1 MSTGFYILL
10 ACILFLLLLLF
21 TRLRVSFVYKEDVRI
36 YLKILFLSIP
46 LYPKKKKVRIRDF
59 SYKNLKKRKK
69 KPSQVAKKETTPKK
83 KQSFSEQLE
92 TFTEIFTAL
101 YKRFLKYFRMDVH
114 RLRITVATGD
124 AAETAILYGVVSQS
138 LSYLLAFL
146 DRHTN
151 FHPAYHADIGVYADF
166 IGQKSTADCDLTF
179 SLRVYQLIHL
189 GLKFAR
195 VFLTKK
201 QGKIKGGNHH
211 V

>member
-21 TRLRVSFVYKEDVRI
+21 IRLRVSLIYNGDVRV
-36 YLKILFLSIP
+36 YLKILFLRIP
-46 LYPKKKKVRIRDF
+46 LYPKKKRVRIRDF

-69 KPSQVAKKETTPKK
+69 KPREVAKHEATPKK
-83 KQSFSEQLE
+83 KPSFFERFT
-92 TFTEIFTAL
+92 TFTDIFTSL
-101 YKRFLKYFRMDVH
+101 YERFLKYFRMDVR

-124 AAETAILYGVVSQS
+124 AAETAVLYGVVSQS
-138 LSYLLAFL
+138 LAYLLAFL

-151 FHPAYHADIGVYADF
+151 FHPSYRADIGVYADF

-201 QGKIKGGNHH
+201 QGKIKGGPHH